1 MISRHGR
8 KQSDYPDFLVA
19 LVLGQ
24 DGTLCDKIGRVPS
37 EPVLVS
43 VANILNKKRKHHNYW
58 FYLCFIPEY
67 LNTQLNF

>member
-24 DGTLCDKIGRVPS
+24 NGTMRDKIGRVTS
-37 EPVLVS
+37 EPVLVP
-43 VANILNKKRKHHNYW
+43 VAKILHKKRKHYNSW
-58 FYLCFIPEY
+58 FCLGFIPEY
-67 LNTQLNF
+67 PKT